1 MVIWINVTLETPLKE
16 LKKVPNISR
25 MLLFLLKEYGVTNVR
40 ELLAVDPIS
49 FLEMKGVGKSTYLKL
64 KQLQERLEPLL
75 EE

>member
-1 MVIWINVTLETPLKE
+1 
-16 LKKVPNISR
+16 